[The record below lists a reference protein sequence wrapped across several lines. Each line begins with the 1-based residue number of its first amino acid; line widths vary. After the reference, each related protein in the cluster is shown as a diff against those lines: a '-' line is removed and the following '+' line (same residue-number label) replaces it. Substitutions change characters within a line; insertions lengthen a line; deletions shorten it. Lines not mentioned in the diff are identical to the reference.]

1 MVFRF
6 NPTASDRFGKG
17 RKENFVALEVNQTW
31 GKGDAGEM
39 VLRPQIQIEF
49 SEKWKVGFV
58 GGIPVT
64 TNNHLNGSGILRLVY
79 NP

>member
-58 GGIPVT
+58 GVEVFHSCD
-64 TNNHLNGSGILRLVY
+64 NKQSFKW
-79 NP
+79 